1 MALPPVIRIP
11 IFPAALTLFL
21 TLYNEDKN
29 NPLVLYNIAVINCN
43 GVGFELNVSDTT
55 IYELANVGELATIYT
70 YMAVREDAITLFG
83 FATREEKS
91 AFLKLT
97 SVSGIGG
104 KMAIAILSAMPVA
117 DLINAIVT
125 ENIKLLSSI
134 KGLGKKTAERLVVD
148 LKNSFDDLQLSMLT
162 PSNAPIINNA
172 IEEAIDTL
180 VAMGLTRFD
189 ATQIV
194 KNVATQEDTAEDI
207 IKKSLKN
214 LNK

>member
-1 MALPPVIRIP
+1 MFSFITGIVEQKD
-11 IFPAALTLFL
+11 
-21 TLYNEDKN
+21 N
-29 NPLVLYNIAVINCN
+29 NIAVINCN

-55 IYELANVGELATIYT
+55 IYELPNIGELATIHT

-83 FATREEKS
+83 FASKEEKS

-104 KMAIAILSAMPVA
+104 KMAITILSAMPVS

-148 LKNSFDDLQLSMLT
+148 LKNGFDDLQLSMLT
-162 PSNAPIINNA
+162 PNKTITNSAV
-172 IEEAIDTL
+172 EEAIDTL

-189 ATQIV
+189 ATQVV
-194 KNVATQEDTAEDI
+194 KNVAVQEDTAEDI

>member
-1 MALPPVIRIP
+1 M
-11 IFPAALTLFL
+11 FSFL
-21 TLYNEDKN
+21 TGIVEEKEN
-29 NPLVLYNIAVINCN
+29 NIAVINCN

-55 IYELANVGELATIYT
+55 IYELPNIGEMTTIYT

-83 FATREEKS
+83 FASKEEKS

-104 KMAIAILSAMPVA
+104 KMAIAILSAMPVS
-117 DLINAIVT
+117 DLIEAIVT
-125 ENIKLLSSI
+125 ENIRLLSSI
-134 KGLGKKTAERLVVD
+134 KGLGKKTAERLIVD
-148 LKNSFDDLQLSMLT
+148 LKNSFDDLQLSLLNPKT
-162 PSNAPIINNA
+162 AVVHSSA

-189 ATQIV
+189 ATQVV
-194 KNVATQEDTAEDI
+194 KNVAVQDDTTESI

>member
-1 MALPPVIRIP
+1 M
-11 IFPAALTLFL
+11 FSFL
-21 TLYNEDKN
+21 TGIVEEKEN
-29 NPLVLYNIAVINCN
+29 NIAVINCN

-55 IYELANVGELATIYT
+55 IYELPNVGEMTTIYT

-83 FATREEKS
+83 FASKEEKS

-104 KMAIAILSAMPVA
+104 KMAIAILSAMPVS
-117 DLINAIVT
+117 DLIEEIVT
-125 ENIKLLSSI
+125 ENIRLLSSI

-148 LKNSFDDLQLSMLT
+148 LKNSFDDLQLSLLNT
-162 PSNAPIINNA
+162 KLAVVHSSA

-180 VAMGLTRFD
+180 IAMGLTRFD
-189 ATQIV
+189 ATQVV
-194 KNVATQEDTAEDI
+194 KNVAVQDDTTESI

>member
-1 MALPPVIRIP
+1 M
-11 IFPAALTLFL
+11 FSFL
-21 TLYNEDKN
+21 TGVVEEKAN
-29 NPLVLYNIAVINCN
+29 NIAVINCN

-55 IYELANVGELATIYT
+55 IFELPNTGELATIYT

-83 FATREEKS
+83 FASKEEKS

-117 DLINAIVT
+117 DLITAIVS

-134 KGLGKKTAERLVVD
+134 KGLGKKTAERLVVE
-148 LKNSFDDLQLSMLT
+148 LKNGFDDLQLSMLN
-162 PSNAPIINNA
+162 PRNAGVITSA
-172 IEEAIDTL
+172 TEEAIDTL

-189 ATQIV
+189 ATQVV
-194 KNVATQEDTAEDI
+194 KDVATQNDSAEDI

-214 LNK
+214 LNR

>member
-1 MALPPVIRIP
+1 MFSFITGIVEEKG
-11 IFPAALTLFL
+11 
-21 TLYNEDKN
+21 N
-29 NPLVLYNIAVINCN
+29 NIAVINCN

-55 IYELANVGELATIYT
+55 IFDLPNVGELATVHT

-83 FATREEKS
+83 FASKEEKS

-104 KMAIAILSAMPVA
+104 KMAITILSAMPVP

-134 KGLGKKTAERLVVD
+134 KGLGKKTAERVVVE
-148 LKNSFDDLQLSMLT
+148 LKNSFDDLQISMLSPNNVVT
-162 PSNAPIINNA
+162 GNA

-189 ATQIV
+189 ATQVV
-194 KNVATQEDTAEDI
+194 KNTATQDDSAEDI
-207 IKKSLKN
+207 IKKSLRN

>member
-1 MALPPVIRIP
+1 M
-11 IFPAALTLFL
+11 FSFL
-21 TLYNEDKN
+21 TGIVEEKES
-29 NPLVLYNIAVINCN
+29 NIAVINCN

-55 IYELANVGELATIYT
+55 IYELPNVGEMTTIYT

-83 FATREEKS
+83 FASKEEKS

-104 KMAIAILSAMPVA
+104 KMAIAILSAMPVS
-117 DLINAIVT
+117 DLIEAIVT
-125 ENIKLLSSI
+125 ENIRLLSSI

-148 LKNSFDDLQLSMLT
+148 LKNSFDDLQLSLLNPKT
-162 PSNAPIINNA
+162 AVVHSSA

-189 ATQIV
+189 ATQVV
-194 KNVATQEDTAEDI
+194 KNVAVQDDTTESI

>member
-1 MALPPVIRIP
+1 M
-11 IFPAALTLFL
+11 FSFL
-21 TLYNEDKN
+21 TGILEEKGG
-29 NPLVLYNIAVINCN
+29 NIAVINCN

-55 IYELANVGELATIYT
+55 IYELPNVGEMSTIYT

-83 FATREEKS
+83 FASREEKS

-117 DLINAIVT
+117 DLIEAIVT
-125 ENIKLLSSI
+125 ENIRLLASI
-134 KGLGKKTAERLVVD
+134 KGLGKKTAERLIVD
-148 LKNSFDDLQLSMLT
+148 LKNSFDDLQLSMLSPRNT
-162 PSNAPIINNA
+162 AVHTSA

-189 ATQIV
+189 ATQVV
-194 KNVATQEDTAEDI
+194 KNVATTDDSAEEI

>member
-1 MALPPVIRIP
+1 MFSFITGI
-11 IFPAALTLFL
+11 IESKE
-21 TLYNEDKN
+21 N
-29 NPLVLYNIAVINCN
+29 NIAVINCN

-55 IYELANVGELATIYT
+55 IYELANVGELATIHT

-83 FATREEKS
+83 FASKEEKS
-91 AFLKLT
+91 VFLKLT

-104 KMAIAILSAMPVA
+104 KMAIAILSAMPVT
-117 DLINAIVT
+117 DLINAITT
-125 ENIKLLSSI
+125 ENIRLLSSI

-148 LKNSFDDLQLSMLT
+148 LKNSFDEIQLSMLKPT
-162 PSNAPIINNA
+162 TNHVINNA
-172 IEEAIDTL
+172 VEEAIDTL

-189 ATQIV
+189 ATAIV
-194 KNVATQEDTAEDI
+194 KNVATQEDSAEDI

>member
-1 MALPPVIRIP
+1 M
-11 IFPAALTLFL
+11 FSFL
-21 TLYNEDKN
+21 TGIVEEKEN
-29 NPLVLYNIAVINCN
+29 NIAVINCN

-55 IYELANVGELATIYT
+55 IYELPNVGEMTTIYT

-83 FATREEKS
+83 FASKEEQS
-91 AFLKLT
+91 ASLKLT

-104 KMAIAILSAMPVA
+104 KMAIAILSAMPVS
-117 DLINAIVT
+117 DLIEAIVT
-125 ENIKLLSSI
+125 ENIRLLSSI

-148 LKNSFDDLQLSMLT
+148 LKNSFDDLQLSLLNPKT
-162 PSNAPIINNA
+162 AVVHSSA

-189 ATQIV
+189 ATQVV
-194 KNVATQEDTAEDI
+194 KNVAVQDDTTESI